1 MADQPNEF
9 TVEINGLEEQ
19 NIAVLEEGPYVV
31 AYPEAPELMQRK
43 PLTIGFRQEPLVIV
57 IEEEATIVGFGEA
70 GTPGP
75 TGPQG
80 PPGPSGGA
88 ATEIE
93 IYPFDDGTTEV
104 VDSASVSYRG
114 IDWLV
119 TVRDIVGGKTQSWHV
134 HAVNDGS
141 SAEFTV
147 SNKVFVPKT
156 GGKLDVDTDVTIN
169 AGNVRLELTNNSGI
183 TLKISAVR
191 YGMIMT

>member
-1 MADQPNEF
+1 MADQTNEF

-19 NIAVLEEGPYVV
+19 NITVLQEGPYVV
-31 AYPEAPELMQRK
+31 AYAAAPELMQRK
-43 PLTIGFRQEPLVIV
+43 PPTIGFRQEPLVIV

-80 PPGPSGGA
+80 PPGPAGGA
-88 ATEIE
+88 VEIE

-134 HAVNDGS
+134 HAANDGS

-147 SNKVFVPKT
+147 SNKVFVPKA
-156 GGKLDVDTDVTIN
+156 GGKLDVDTDVTIS

-191 YGMIMT
+191 YGMVMT